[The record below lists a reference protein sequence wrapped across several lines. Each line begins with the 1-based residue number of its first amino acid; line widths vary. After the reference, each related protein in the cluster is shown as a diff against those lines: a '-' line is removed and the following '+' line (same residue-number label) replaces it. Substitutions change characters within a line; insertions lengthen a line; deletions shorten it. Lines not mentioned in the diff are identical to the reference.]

1 MAKLS
6 ARGRKEIARFSKEKF
21 ISNNELIDWERV
33 TYAFMSDN
41 HLLTKRDVHFLPS
54 THSAGYKHSY
64 GWKDEGK
71 IELTDVIKANLV
83 KQDFVQ
89 E

>member
-33 TYAFMSDN
+33 LDINIPMDGRM
-41 HLLTKRDVHFLPS
+41 K
-54 THSAGYKHSY
+54 
-64 GWKDEGK
+64 
-71 IELTDVIKANLV
+71 V
-83 KQDFVQ
+83 KLS
-89 E
+89 